1 MQEIEHDQHSG
12 EPRQD
17 IDRMELRG
25 FTRSVADVEWL
36 LIILALLFL
45 RMTDVGVERQ
55 DIYISSLVIFAALV
69 LLFRYTPLFRGRPR
83 LGLEIETLLM
93 VLFVTAIS
101 MQTGY
106 TQSPLFHLY
115 LLPIITSALTLG
127 RRATIIHVALVCVC
141 YVGLSAMSAAQEIWS
156 LDFVATF
163 VIVMS
168 PILLVALLT
177 TLLASNIRSTK
188 DHIRDLSDKDGLTG
202 LFNLRAFTRSLHSE
216 HAKAK
221 RLGSVYSVLMID
233 MDNLKTIN
241 DEFGHENG
249 NKALVLVAGTVSRN
263 TRASDVAAR
272 YGGDEFVVLLPG
284 SDPATANQ
292 VERRIRNGVYG
303 NTLSVGS
310 KMVRVSVSIGLAS
323 FPDDGPEITGVMS
336 AADDRMYEDKR
347 LRRKKEESGISASV
361 LTG

>member
-1 MQEIEHDQHSG
+1 MPDIERSQ
-12 EPRQD
+12 EPRFD

-25 FTRSVADVEWL
+25 FTRSVAEVEWL

-45 RMTDVGVERQ
+45 RLTNVSVERQ
-55 DIYISSLVIFAALV
+55 NVYVGSLVVFAVLV
-69 LLFRYTPLFRGRPR
+69 IVFRYTPLFRGRPR

-93 VLFVTAIS
+93 VAFVTAIA

-106 TQSPLFHLY
+106 TSSPLFNLY

-127 RRATIIHVALVCVC
+127 RRTTILHVAAVCVC
-141 YVGLSAMSAAQEIWS
+141 YVWLSVMGAAHNVWS
-156 LDFVATF
+156 LSFLGHFVT
-163 VIVMS
+163 VMS

-202 LFNLRAFTRSLHSE
+202 LYNLRAFTRSLNAE
-216 HAKAK
+216 HAKAR
-221 RLGSVYSVLMID
+221 RLNSVYGILMID
-233 MDNLKTIN
+233 VDNLKPIN
-241 DEFGHENG
+241 DEFGHEGG
-249 NKALVLVAGTVSRN
+249 NKALVLVAGTVARN

-272 YGGDEFVVLLPG
+272 YGGDEFVILLPD

-292 VERRIRNGVYG
+292 VARRIRNGVYG
-303 NTLSVGS
+303 NTLNVGP

-323 FPDDGPEITGVMS
+323 YPDDGPEIANVML
-336 AADDRMYEDKR
+336 AADERMYADKSFR
-347 LRRKKEESGISASV
+347 RRKDASGIPGSV
-361 LTG
+361 NAG